1 LITLESFKL
10 SLGDALDAAML
21 GIGFSVPNAQY
32 TDIGSIEEV
41 DELPAIIYT
50 WSLTP
55 ERDMVLDVD
64 VEKDYTTDPAKPT
77 ATATERLPHKMEISV
92 RVASEVLWEA
102 DAMRDGMLTE
112 FGNAPCA
119 GLPLYYGGF
128 SDKAN
133 MFKTGIFQYL
143 FTYTAHIFLNGRS
156 ETDPI
161 MTTVKVEIS
170 STAGSGIEENTE
182 EEDDDGDPDVPTGA
196 VTISEVVCEVLT
208 RP

>member
-1 LITLESFKL
+1 MITLESFKL

-50 WSLTP
+50 WSLKP
-55 ERDMVLDVD
+55 EREMVLDVD

-77 ATATERLPHKMEISV
+77 ATATERLPHKMEISI

-102 DAMRDGMLTE
+102 DAMRDGILTG
-112 FGNAPCA
+112 FGNAPCS
-119 GLPLYYGGF
+119 GLPLYYEGY

-133 MFKTGIFQYL
+133 MFNTGIFQYL
-143 FTYTAHIFLNGRS
+143 FTYTSHIFLDGRS
-156 ETDPI
+156 ETNFLILKLNED
-161 MTTVKVEIS
+161 IS
-170 STAGSGIEENTE
+170 VASGIEESAE
-182 EEDDDGDPDVPTGA
+182 EEDDGDPEVPAEA
-196 VTISEVVCEVLT
+196 VTISEVVCDTLI